1 MSWSLFDH
9 DPVTGRK
16 IWMSLDEGPEGRTAW
31 RVELPAADIVEAN
44 AIAEALTHGKPLPE
58 WNRVASIP
66 INIME
71 KTGLDVAVQSRDDRF
86 LSKFLND
93 PDHSKFRTS
102 RGRV

>member
-16 IWMSLDEGPEGRTAW
+16 IWMSLDEGPDGTTLW
-31 RVELPAADIVEAN
+31 RVEVPIDDLIDQN
-44 AIAEALTHGKPLPE
+44 AEAEKLTHGQKLPD
-58 WNRVASIP
+58 WNRVASVP
-66 INIME
+66 FNIME
-71 KTGLDVAVQSRDDRF
+71 KTGLDVAIQAKDDRF

-93 PDHSKFRTS
+93 ADYSKFRTS